1 MKASIAPATLEQAQD
16 MGLRP
21 EEFEQIKTIL
31 GRTPNFTEM
40 CVYSVMWSEHCSY
53 KNSIKWLKTLPKEG
67 PHMLVKAGE
76 ENAGIVDIGDGLG
89 CAFKIESHNH
99 PSAIEPYQGAATGV
113 GGINRDI
120 FTMGARPMARLIQ
133 STIKTGHKWLKEWK
147 EEQNRY
153 TIITNRLRKK
163 NLVMW
168 DPSKEA

>member
-67 PHMLVKAGE
+67 PHMLGQGGGRE
-76 ENAGIVDIGDGLG
+76 RRHRGHRRWLG
-89 CAFKIESHNH
+89 MR
-99 PSAIEPYQGAATGV
+99 V
-113 GGINRDI
+113 
-120 FTMGARPMARLIQ
+120 
-133 STIKTGHKWLKEWK
+133 
-147 EEQNRY
+147 QN
-153 TIITNRLRKK
+153 
-163 NLVMW
+163 
-168 DPSKEA
+168 